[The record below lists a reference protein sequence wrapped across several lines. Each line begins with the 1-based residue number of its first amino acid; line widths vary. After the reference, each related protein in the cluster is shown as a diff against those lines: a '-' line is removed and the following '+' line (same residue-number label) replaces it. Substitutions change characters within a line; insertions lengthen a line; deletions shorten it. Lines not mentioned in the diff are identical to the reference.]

1 MRKLIRKILP
11 AQVLAWHWK
20 YIKSKRVKFD
30 DKTHDQVFTEIF
42 QSKYWGDEESLSGV
56 GSTASETQN
65 ISAELPKLFKE
76 FGIQS
81 MLDIPCGDFYW
92 MKNVDLSGVQ
102 YIGADIVEALAEQ
115 NNARY
120 KRENVSFK
128 HLDLA
133 NSPLPKVDLIF
144 TRDCLVHLNEDLVK
158 AAIENIKKSG
168 SKYLLTTIFTNT
180 TQNENIVTGNWRAL
194 NLMVA
199 PFNFPTPIKMIR
211 DTALQPN
218 EPFGDKV
225 MALWEIAKLP

>member
-1 MRKLIRKILP
+1 MRKLIRKMLP

-42 QSKYWGDEESLSGV
+42 QNKYWGDEESLSGV

-65 ISAELPKLFKE
+65 ISAELPKLFRE
-76 FGIQS
+76 FSIHS

-102 YIGADIVEALAEQ
+102 YTGADIVEALAEQ
-115 NNARY
+115 NNAKY

-133 NSPLPKVDLIF
+133 NSALPKVDLIF

-194 NLMVA
+194 NLCVA
-199 PFNFPTPIKMIR
+199 PFNFPAPIKTIR